1 MYENNFVARLNRVKE
16 EARKSEVKMCSRA
29 RLGMYL
35 LQ

>member
-1 MYENNFVARLNRVKE
+1 MYENDFFAWLNRVKG